1 MKGKCPT
8 VLRQDTIAA
17 LATPF
22 GMAGVGIIRISGP
35 EALEIARR
43 IFQPTHANCPWKT
56 HHLYHGD
63 IISADDKTILD
74 EVLISFMRKPH
85 SFTGED
91 IIEINCHGSPLIIQ
105 SILTQLLELGC
116 RFARPG
122 EFSERAFFNNRLDLS
137 QAEALAAMVA
147 AKSAKAYAISLAQ
160 LKGSLSK
167 EIETL
172 RALVIDALAGLE
184 AAIDFTE
191 DTSPEE
197 IPVSPQIDQALE
209 RIELLLSSY
218 RTAKAYTEGVN
229 VVITGKPN
237 VGKSSL
243 LNTLTGKKK
252 AIVTDIPGTTRDL
265 ITDAININ
273 GIPVNLMD
281 TAGIREPQNI
291 IEKEGIN
298 LVWESLTNADVV
310 IMMLDGSK
318 PITDEDKII
327 IDKNRNGNIIAAIN
341 KTDLPPAWE
350 INTIGNLFPQEKIIL
365 KISAK
370 FGTGLEALKN
380 TIIDLSG
387 SGDDKNTG
395 SAMITNMRHKLALEK
410 AHRNIQAAKES
421 ITRGMSAEFAS
432 FDLRE
437 ALDNLDEITGKKI
450 NDEILDKIFSSF
462 CIGK

>member
-1 MKGKCPT
+1 L
-8 VLRQDTIAA
+8 LRQDTIAA
-17 LATPF
+17 VATPF

-35 EALEIARR
+35 EALKIARR
-43 IFQPTHANCPWKT
+43 IFQPARANCSWET

-63 IISADDKTILD
+63 IIATDGKIILD
-74 EVLISFMRKPH
+74 EVLISFMCQPH

-105 SILTQLLELGC
+105 SILTKLLELGC
-116 RFARPG
+116 RLARPG
-122 EFSERAFFNNRLDLS
+122 EFSQRAFFNNRFDLS

-147 AKSAKAYAISLAQ
+147 AKSAKAYAIGLAQ

-167 EIETL
+167 EIEAL

-184 AAIDFTE
+184 ATIDFTE
-191 DTSPEE
+191 DTSHEE
-197 IPVSPQIDQALE
+197 IPVLPPQIDSALE
-209 RIELLLSSY
+209 RIQLLLSSY
-218 RTAKAYTEGVN
+218 RTAKAYTEGIN

-265 ITDAININ
+265 ITDTINIS
-273 GIPVNLMD
+273 GIPINLMD
-281 TAGIREPQNI
+281 TAGIREPQNV
-291 IEKEGIN
+291 IEKEGID
-298 LVWESLTNADVV
+298 LVWESLTDADVV
-310 IMMLDGSK
+310 IILLDGSK
-318 PITDEDKII
+318 PLTNEDKVI
-327 IDKNRNGNIIAAIN
+327 IDKNRDSNIIAVIN
-341 KTDLPPAWE
+341 KIDLPPAWE
-350 INTIGNLFPQEKIIL
+350 IKAIERLLPQGKKIL

-370 FGTGLEALKN
+370 FGTGLDELKK

-387 SGDDKNTG
+387 SGDDKNIG
-395 SAMITNMRHKLALEK
+395 SLMITNMRHKLAMEK
-410 AHRNIQAAKES
+410 AHQNIEAAKES
-421 ITRGMSAEFAS
+421 IEGGMSPEFAA

>member
-1 MKGKCPT
+1 M
-8 VLRQDTIAA
+8 LRQDTIAA
-17 LATPF
+17 IATPF
-22 GMAGVGIIRISGP
+22 GIAGVGIIRISGP
-35 EALEIARR
+35 EALKIARR
-43 IFQPTHANCPWKT
+43 IFQPAHANCSWET

-63 IISADDKTILD
+63 IISADGNTILD
-74 EVLISFMRKPH
+74 EVLISFMHKPH

-91 IIEINCHGSPLIIQ
+91 IIEINCHGSPLIIG

-116 RFARPG
+116 RLARPG
-122 EFSERAFFNNRLDLS
+122 EFSERAFFNNRIDLS

-147 AKSAKAYAISLAQ
+147 AKSAKAYAIGLAQ
-160 LKGSLSK
+160 LKGSLSN
-167 EIETL
+167 EIESL
-172 RALVIDALAGLE
+172 RALVIDALALLE

-191 DTSPEE
+191 DTSTEE
-197 IPVSPQIDQALE
+197 IPLLPPQIDPALE
-209 RIELLLSSY
+209 RIQLLLSSY
-218 RTAKAYTEGVN
+218 RTVKAYTEGIN

-243 LNTLTGKKK
+243 LNTLTGRRK

-265 ITDAININ
+265 ITDNINIS
-273 GIPVNLMD
+273 GIPVNLTD
-281 TAGIREPQNI
+281 TAGIREPQNV

-310 IMMLDGSK
+310 VILLDCSK
-318 PITDEDKII
+318 KLTNEDKVI
-327 IDKNRNGNIIAAIN
+327 IDKNRDGNIIAAIN
-341 KTDLPPAWE
+341 KIDLPPAWE
-350 INTIGNLFPQEKIIL
+350 IDAIEQLLPQEKKIL

-370 FGTGLEALKN
+370 FGTGLEELKN

-387 SGDDKNTG
+387 SSEDKNTG
-395 SAMITNMRHKLALEK
+395 GAMITNMRHKLAMEK
-410 AHRNIQAAKES
+410 ALKNIQAAKES
-421 ITRGMSAEFAS
+421 IEGGMSAEFAA

-437 ALDNLDEITGKKI
+437 ALNNLDEITGKKI

>member
-1 MKGKCPT
+1 
-8 VLRQDTIAA
+8 VLSQDTIAA
-17 LATPF
+17 IATPF

-35 EALEIARR
+35 EALKFARR
-43 IFQPTHANCPWKT
+43 IFQPAHANCPWET

-63 IISADDKTILD
+63 ILSADGNTILD
-74 EVLISFMRKPH
+74 EVLISFMRQPH

-91 IIEINCHGSPLIIQ
+91 VIEINCHGSPLIIQ

-116 RFARPG
+116 RLARPG
-122 EFSERAFFNNRLDLS
+122 EFSQRAFFNNRLDLS

-147 AKSAKAYAISLAQ
+147 AKSAKAYAIGLAQ
-160 LKGSLSK
+160 LKGSLRK
-167 EIETL
+167 EIEAL

-209 RIELLLSSY
+209 RIQLLLSSY
-218 RTAKAYTEGVN
+218 RTAKAYTEGIN

-243 LNTLTGKKK
+243 LNTLTGRKK

-265 ITDAININ
+265 ITDTINIS
-273 GIPVNLMD
+273 GIPVNLTD
-281 TAGIREPQNI
+281 TAGIREPQNV

-310 IMMLDGSK
+310 IILLDGSK
-318 PITDEDKII
+318 PLTNEDKVT
-327 IDKNRNGNIIAAIN
+327 IDKNRDGNIIAAIN
-341 KTDLPPAWE
+341 KIDLPPAWE
-350 INTIGNLFPQEKIIL
+350 IDTIERLMPQDKNIL

-370 FGTGLEALKN
+370 FGSGLEELKN

-387 SGDDKNTG
+387 SGDNKNTG
-395 SAMITNMRHKLALEK
+395 SAMITNMRHKLAMEK
-410 AHRNIQAAKES
+410 AHKNIQAAKES
-421 ITRGMSAEFAS
+421 IEGGMSPEFAA

>member
-1 MKGKCPT
+1 M
-8 VLRQDTIAA
+8 LRQDTIAA
-17 LATPF
+17 IATPF

-35 EALEIARR
+35 KALKFARR
-43 IFQPTHANCPWKT
+43 IFQSAHANCLWET

-91 IIEINCHGSPLIIQ
+91 VIEINCHGSPLIIQ
-105 SILTQLLELGC
+105 SILTQLLGLGC
-116 RFARPG
+116 RLARPG
-122 EFSERAFFNNRLDLS
+122 EFSERAFLNNRFDLS

-191 DTSPEE
+191 DTSNEE
-197 IPVSPQIDQALE
+197 IPVLPPQIDPALE
-209 RIELLLSSY
+209 RIQLLLSSY
-218 RTAKAYTEGVN
+218 RTAKAYTEGIN

-243 LNTLTGKKK
+243 LNALTGKKK

-265 ITDAININ
+265 ITDTININ

-281 TAGIREPQNI
+281 TAGIREPQNV

-298 LVWESLTNADVV
+298 LVWENLADADVV
-310 IMMLDGSK
+310 IILLDCSK
-318 PITDEDKII
+318 PLTNEDKVI
-327 IDKNRNGNIIAAIN
+327 IDKNRDGNIIAAIN
-341 KTDLPPAWE
+341 KIDLPPVWE
-350 INTIGNLFPQEKIIL
+350 IKTIEHLFPRKKIIL

-370 FGTGLEALKN
+370 FGAGLDELKK
-380 TIIDLSG
+380 TIIDLYG

-395 SAMITNMRHKLALEK
+395 SAMITNMRHKLAMEK
-410 AHRNIQAAKES
+410 AHKNIQAAKES
-421 ITRGMSAEFAS
+421 IEGGMSPEFAA

>member
-1 MKGKCPT
+1 M
-8 VLRQDTIAA
+8 LRQDTIAA
-17 LATPF
+17 VATPF

-35 EALEIARR
+35 EALKFARR
-43 IFQPTHANCPWKT
+43 IFQPAHANCPWET

-91 IIEINCHGSPLIIQ
+91 VIEINCHGSPLIIQ
-105 SILTQLLELGC
+105 SILTQLLGLGC
-116 RFARPG
+116 RLAQPG
-122 EFSERAFFNNRLDLS
+122 EFSQRAFFNNRLDLS

-147 AKSAKAYAISLAQ
+147 AKSAKAYAIGLAQ

-167 EIETL
+167 EIEAL
-172 RALVIDALAGLE
+172 RALMIDALAGLE

-191 DTSPEE
+191 DTSTEE
-197 IPVSPQIDQALE
+197 ITALPPQIDPALE
-209 RIELLLSSY
+209 RLQLLLSSY
-218 RTAKAYTEGVN
+218 RTAKAYTEGIN

-265 ITDAININ
+265 ITDTITIN
-273 GIPVNLMD
+273 GIHVDLMD
-281 TAGIREPQNI
+281 TAGIREPQNV

-298 LVWESLTNADVV
+298 LVWKNLADADIV
-310 IMMLDGSK
+310 IILLDCSK
-318 PITDEDKII
+318 PLTHEDKVI
-327 IDKNRNGNIIAAIN
+327 IDKNRDGNIIAAIN
-341 KTDLPPAWE
+341 KIDLPPVWE
-350 INTIGNLFPQEKIIL
+350 IKTIEHLFPQKKKIL

-370 FGTGLEALKN
+370 FGTGLEELKN

-395 SAMITNMRHKLALEK
+395 SAMITNMRHKLAMEK
-410 AHRNIQAAKES
+410 AHKNIYAAKES
-421 ITRGMSAEFAS
+421 IEGGMSPEFAAL
-432 FDLRE
+432 DLRE
-437 ALDNLDEITGKKI
+437 ALDSLDEITGKKI

>member
-1 MKGKCPT
+1 
-8 VLRQDTIAA
+8 
-17 LATPF
+17 
-22 GMAGVGIIRISGP
+22 
-35 EALEIARR
+35 
-43 IFQPTHANCPWKT
+43 
-56 HHLYHGD
+56 
-63 IISADDKTILD
+63 
-74 EVLISFMRKPH
+74 MRKPH

-91 IIEINCHGSPLIIQ
+91 VIEINCHGSPLIIG

-116 RFARPG
+116 RLARPG

-147 AKSAKAYAISLAQ
+147 AKSAKAYAIGLAQ

-167 EIETL
+167 EIEAL
-172 RALVIDALAGLE
+172 RALVIDALAGVE

-191 DTSPEE
+191 DTSTQE
-197 IPVSPQIDQALE
+197 IPVLPPQMDPVLE
-209 RIELLLSSY
+209 RIQLLLSSY
-218 RTAKAYTEGVN
+218 HTAKAYTEGIN

-265 ITDAININ
+265 ITETINIS

-281 TAGIREPQNI
+281 TAGIREPQNV

-310 IMMLDGSK
+310 IIMLDGSK

-327 IDKNRNGNIIAAIN
+327 IDRNKSNNIIAIN
-341 KTDLPPAWE
+341 KIDLPPAWN
-350 INTIGNLFPQEKIIL
+350 INIIENLFPRNKRVL

-370 FGTGLEALKN
+370 FGAGLEELKN

-387 SGDDKNTG
+387 SVEDKNAG
-395 SAMITNMRHKLALEK
+395 SAMITNMRHKLAMEK
-410 AHRNIQAAKES
+410 AHKNIQAAKES
-421 ITRGMSAEFAS
+421 IEGGMSPEFAA

-450 NDEILDKIFSSF
+450 NDEILNKIFSSF

>member
-1 MKGKCPT
+1 
-8 VLRQDTIAA
+8 
-17 LATPF
+17 
-22 GMAGVGIIRISGP
+22 MAGVGIIRISGP

-43 IFQPTHANCPWKT
+43 IFQPVHVNCPWET

-63 IISADDKTILD
+63 ITSADGNIILD

-91 IIEINCHGSPLIIQ
+91 IIEINCHGSPLIIR

-116 RFARPG
+116 RLARPG
-122 EFSERAFFNNRLDLS
+122 EFSQRAFLNNRIDLS

-147 AKSAKAYAISLAQ
+147 AKSAKAYAIGLAQ

-167 EIETL
+167 EIEAL

-191 DTSPEE
+191 DTSAQE
-197 IPVSPQIDQALE
+197 IPVLPPQIDPALE
-209 RIELLLSSY
+209 RIQLLLSSY
-218 RTAKAYTEGVN
+218 RTAKAYTEGIN

-243 LNTLTGKKK
+243 LNILTGKKK

-265 ITDAININ
+265 ITDTINIS

-281 TAGIREPQNI
+281 TAGIREPQNA
-291 IEKEGIN
+291 IEKEGID
-298 LVWESLTNADVV
+298 LVWESLTDADVV
-310 IMMLDGSK
+310 IILLDCSK
-318 PITDEDKII
+318 TLTNEDKVI
-327 IDKNRNGNIIAAIN
+327 IDKNRNGNVIAAIN
-341 KTDLPPAWE
+341 KIDLPPAWE
-350 INTIGNLFPQEKIIL
+350 INTIEHLFSRDKRVL

-370 FGTGLEALKN
+370 FGTGLDELKK

-387 SGDDKNTG
+387 SGNDKNTG
-395 SAMITNMRHKLALEK
+395 SVMITNMRHKLAMEK
-410 AHRNIQAAKES
+410 AHKNIQAAKES
-421 ITRGMSAEFAS
+421 IEGDMSPEFAA

>member
-1 MKGKCPT
+1 

-17 LATPF
+17 IATPF
-22 GMAGVGIIRISGP
+22 GKAGVGIIRVSGP
-35 EALEIARR
+35 EALQIARR
-43 IFQPTHANCPWKT
+43 IFQPAHKNCPWET

-63 IISADDKTILD
+63 IISLDGNTILD

-91 IIEINCHGSPLIIQ
+91 VIEINCHGSPLIIQ

-116 RFARPG
+116 RLARPG
-122 EFSERAFFNNRLDLS
+122 EFSQRAFFNNRLDLS

-147 AKSAKAYAISLAQ
+147 AKSEKAYAIGLAQ
-160 LKGSLSK
+160 LKGSLRK
-167 EIETL
+167 EIEAL

-191 DTSPEE
+191 DTSHEE
-197 IPVSPQIDQALE
+197 IQVSPQIDQALE
-209 RIELLLSSY
+209 RIQLLLSSY
-218 RTAKAYTEGVN
+218 RKAKAYTEGIN

-243 LNTLTGKKK
+243 LNTLTGRKK

-265 ITDAININ
+265 ITDTINIS
-273 GIPVNLMD
+273 GIPVNLTD

-310 IMMLDGSK
+310 IILLDGSK
-318 PITDEDKII
+318 PLTNEDKVI
-327 IDKNRNGNIIAAIN
+327 IDKNRDGNIIAAIN
-341 KTDLPPAWE
+341 KIDLPSAWE
-350 INTIGNLFPQEKIIL
+350 IDAIERLLPQGEKIL

-370 FGTGLEALKN
+370 FGSGLEELKN

-395 SAMITNMRHKLALEK
+395 SAMITNMRHKLAMEK
-410 AHRNIQAAKES
+410 AHKNIQAAKES
-421 ITRGMSAEFAS
+421 IVSGMSPEFAA

-437 ALDNLDEITGKKI
+437 TLDNLDEITGKKI

>member
-1 MKGKCPT
+1 
-8 VLRQDTIAA
+8 
-17 LATPF
+17 
-22 GMAGVGIIRISGP
+22 MAGVGIIRISGP
-35 EALEIARR
+35 EALKFARR
-43 IFQPTHANCPWKT
+43 IFQPAHANCPWET

-63 IISADDKTILD
+63 ILSADGNTILD
-74 EVLISFMRKPH
+74 EVLISFMRRPH

-116 RFARPG
+116 RLARPG
-122 EFSERAFFNNRLDLS
+122 EFSQRAFFNNRLDLS

-147 AKSAKAYAISLAQ
+147 AKSEKAYAIGLAQ
-160 LKGSLSK
+160 LKGSLRK
-167 EIETL
+167 EIEAL

-191 DTSPEE
+191 DTSHEE
-197 IPVSPQIDQALE
+197 IQVSPQIDQALE
-209 RIELLLSSY
+209 RIQLLLSSY
-218 RTAKAYTEGVN
+218 RKAKAYTEGIN

-243 LNTLTGKKK
+243 LNTLTGRKK

-265 ITDAININ
+265 ITDTINIS
-273 GIPVNLMD
+273 GIPVNLTD

-310 IMMLDGSK
+310 IILLDGSK
-318 PITDEDKII
+318 PLTNEDKVI
-327 IDKNRNGNIIAAIN
+327 IDKNRDGNIIAAIN
-341 KTDLPPAWE
+341 KIDLPSAWE
-350 INTIGNLFPQEKIIL
+350 IDAIERLLPQGEKIL

-370 FGTGLEALKN
+370 FGSGLEELKN

-395 SAMITNMRHKLALEK
+395 SAMITNMRHKLAMEK
-410 AHRNIQAAKES
+410 AHKNIQAAKES
-421 ITRGMSAEFAS
+421 IVSGMSPEFAA

-437 ALDNLDEITGKKI
+437 TLDNLDEITGKKI